1 VAHDLRQQVRLLLDE
16 EVGTLHR
23 DAPDRVALVYP
34 SPYRVGMSSLGFQAM
49 YREINSNPS
58 RVAERSFLPDDPE
71 AYRTSRTPLFTFE
84 SERPVGNYP
93 VVALSVA
100 YEIELAGLIEV
111 LELSGIPPLAED
123 RDDSHPFI
131 LAGGPLTFS
140 NPLPL
145 APYVDAVLLGEADET
160 IHPALDIIFGTS
172 SRDEALTALRREI
185 PSAWIPSAD
194 GEELRELG
202 MSSRIPAT
210 GQIITPNTELRD
222 MFLIE
227 GERGCSRGCQYCV
240 MRRTTNGGMRIVPAE
255 TVLALIPDHAKR
267 VGLVGAAISDHPKI
281 THIVN
286 TLADQGRQVG
296 LSSLRPDKLKEEF
309 VTALRRAGQST
320 LTTAMDGASER
331 MRKLVDR
338 RAKLEHLVRAAE
350 HVRKHRFKRLKL
362 YLILGLPGETD
373 EDIDELIEFS
383 TGLSK
388 IAPLSL
394 GIAPFV
400 SKRRTPLDN
409 QPFAGIKLVDKRL
422 TRLRRGVK
430 GRVDIR
436 STSSRWAWIE
446 YVLAQGGA
454 AEGRAVLD
462 AVHAG
467 GKFRD
472 WKNAFD
478 ALPERPRAKG
488 VLPVV
493 G

>member
-1 VAHDLRQQVRLLLDE
+1 
-16 EVGTLHR
+16 
-23 DAPDRVALVYP
+23 
-34 SPYRVGMSSLGFQAM
+34 
-49 YREINSNPS
+49 
-58 RVAERSFLPDDPE
+58 
-71 AYRTSRTPLFTFE
+71 
-84 SERPVGNYP
+84 
-93 VVALSVA
+93 
-100 YEIELAGLIEV
+100 
-111 LELSGIPPLAED
+111 
-123 RDDSHPFI
+123 
-131 LAGGPLTFS
+131 
-140 NPLPL
+140 
-145 APYVDAVLLGEADET
+145 
-160 IHPALDIIFGTS
+160 
-172 SRDEALTALRREI
+172 
-185 PSAWIPSAD
+185 
-194 GEELRELG
+194 
-202 MSSRIPAT
+202 
-210 GQIITPNTELRD
+210 
-222 MFLIE
+222 
-227 GERGCSRGCQYCV
+227 
-240 MRRTTNGGMRIVPAE
+240 
-255 TVLALIPDHAKR
+255 DHAKR
-267 VGLVGAAISDHPKI
+267 VGLVGAAISDHPEI
-281 THIVN
+281 THIVD

-331 MRKLVDR
+331 MRKRMDR
-338 RAKLEHLVRAAE
+338 RVRPEYLVRAAE

-383 TGLSK
+383 VGLSK

-422 TRLRRGVK
+422 ARLRRGVK

-478 ALPERPRAKG
+478 ALPERPRSTG